1 LKPKISISVNL
12 DTQHFLKY
20 AMARPTGHVAKHFN
34 AESQTVEAEMQMPTA
49 FVLINTE
56 IGSEADVLKDLKK
69 VEGVEEANAVYGV
82 YDIIAR
88 VKADTMDRLKEI
100 VTWKVRRLDKV
111 RSTLTMIVVEEGAK

>member
-1 LKPKISISVNL
+1 
-12 DTQHFLKY
+12 
-20 AMARPTGHVAKHFN
+20 
-34 AESQTVEAEMQMPTA
+34 MPTA

-69 VEGVEEANAVYGV
+69 VEGVEEAYAVYGV

-88 VKADTMDRLKEI
+88 VKADTMDKLKET

-111 RSTLTMIVVEEGAK
+111 RSTLTMIVVEENK